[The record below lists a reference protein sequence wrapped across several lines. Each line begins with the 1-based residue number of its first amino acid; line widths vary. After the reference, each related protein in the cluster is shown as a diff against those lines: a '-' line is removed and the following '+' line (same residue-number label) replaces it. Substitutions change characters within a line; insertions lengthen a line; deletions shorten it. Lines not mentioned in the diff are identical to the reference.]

1 MRLDTELERNGD
13 SPVRA
18 GDRAKAIVHG
28 VAERLGGGIESAD
41 VQEHRIGR
49 GAEAPAVEVGRAV
62 QPLVEPAEQVHR
74 DEREREPAVEPEPVW
89 SPVELQVERWL
100 PGAGARVARGDL
112 AELAG
117 EAALDGGRG
126 TREQRAHGARD
137 GGIRGDGGIE
147 HEGAVVAR
155 AVAVDVGPDHRR
167 VRRAGRQAADSGDLD
182 RPGDRIRDGAQQG
195 VAPLEAARGPLAD
208 VGIAGG
214 ARGGEPL
221 RGGARSERRL
231 VLRACVRIGQLERHA
246 ARGEAAEP
254 QRQLFRVRL
263 EIGPDHEH
271 LAERGMQP

>member
-1 MRLDTELERNGD
+1 ADRVRQNLGKPRGEVGRAGPVRVPLSSPPASKYGAQPIAGPVGAHREMRLDTELERNGD

-100 PGAGARVARGDL
+100 PGAGARVARGDR

-126 TREQRAHGARD
+126 TRERRAHGARD
-137 GGIRGDGGIE
+137 GGISGDGGME
-147 HEGAVVAR
+147 HEGAVLAR
-155 AVAVDVGPDHRR
+155 AV
-167 VRRAGRQAADSGDLD
+167 
-182 RPGDRIRDGAQQG
+182 
-195 VAPLEAARGPLAD
+195 
-208 VGIAGG
+208 
-214 ARGGEPL
+214 
-221 RGGARSERRL
+221 
-231 VLRACVRIGQLERHA
+231 
-246 ARGEAAEP
+246 
-254 QRQLFRVRL
+254 
-263 EIGPDHEH
+263 
-271 LAERGMQP
+271 